1 MDLRVGVEVAHAL
14 DVHHN
19 QLVAG
24 TLKREV
30 AEGLWGEKKEKVT
43 AETRQWAAW
52 TPAGTALTGCGTPAL
67 PTLGAF
73 LCRGE
78 RTEARTKQEALFNS
92 EGPEVC

>member
-1 MDLRVGVEVAHAL
+1 MDLRVSVEITHTL

-30 AEGLWGEKKEKVT
+30 AEGLWGEKEKVT
-43 AETRQWAAW
+43 AETRLWAAW
-52 TPAGTALTGCGTPAL
+52 TPAGTALMGCGTPAL

-73 LCRGE
+73 LCRE
-78 RTEARTKQEALFNS
+78 ECTEARTKKEALL
-92 EGPEVC
+92 